1 MKAIRMIR
9 IAALPVVCLAAA
21 TVAIAAEG
29 SGPGKPISLWPSGA
43 PGEKGGIG
51 PETNIPSTNKVDGR
65 PFNQLG
71 NVTQPTITLYPAPK
85 GKDTGAAVLVFP
97 GGAYRILADD
107 MEGIEVCQWL
117 NSIGITGVLLRY
129 RVPARAGRARYAA
142 PLEDAQRAVGMV
154 RSRAGEWGLDSSRIG
169 VLGFSAGGHLAAA
182 VSNNF
187 ETRTY
192 SPGDEADRMSCR
204 PDFTILIY
212 PAYLTATGDQTG
224 KLAAEIPVT
233 PQTPPAFVVQTED
246 DPVRVENS
254 LFYYLALK
262 NAKVP
267 VEMHLFSKGG
277 HGYGLRVT
285 GAPVAIWPQY
295 AERWLKL
302 TGVIPK

>member
-1 MKAIRMIR
+1 MKYGRMIR
-9 IAALPVVCLAAA
+9 IVAAA
-21 TVAIAAEG
+21 TIAIAARG
-29 SGPGKPISLWPSGA
+29 ATPGKPILLWPSGA
-43 PGEKGGIG
+43 PGETGDSGA
-51 PETNIPSTNKVDGR
+51 ETNIPSTNKVDGR

-71 NVTQPTITLYPAPK
+71 NVTQPSITVYPAPK
-85 GKDTGAAVLVFP
+85 EKDTRAAVLVFP

-107 MEGIEVCQWL
+107 MEGVEVCQWL

-142 PLEDAQRAVGMV
+142 PLEDAQRAVGVV
-154 RSRAGEWGLDSSRIG
+154 RSRATEWGLDAKRIG

-192 SPGDEADRMSCR
+192 LPADEADRVSCR

-224 KLAAEIPVT
+224 KLAAEITVT
-233 PQTPPAFVVQTED
+233 AQTPPAFVVQTED

-262 NAKVP
+262 NVKVP
-267 VEMHLFSKGG
+267 AEMHLFSKGG
-277 HGYGLRVT
+277 HGYGLRST
-285 GAPVAIWPQY
+285 GAPVAVWPQY

-302 TGVIPK
+302 IGIIPK